1 MVNNDYMKMRF
12 IDKLKNNCTVIG
24 PFSKTSDP
32 SMIESMGYAGFDFII
47 IDLEHG
53 PNTTLNAQN
62 LIRAADVTGTFPI
75 VRVAKNAAVDI
86 GKALDI
92 GAKGVQVPQITSAD
106 EARAAVRYAKF
117 GPEGERGVCR
127 FVRAAE
133 FSNKDRYT
141 YFKEANERY
150 LILQLEGVEAVNN
163 IEEIV
168 AVEGIDIIFLG
179 PYDLSQALGVG
190 GQIDHP
196 IVIEKLTGIIS
207 ICKERQIKTGVFT
220 DRIDSAKEWVR
231 LGVDYIS
238 FSVDVGILQDACK
251 HIIQEVI

>member
-1 MVNNDYMKMRF
+1 MRL
-12 IDKLKNNCTVIG
+12 IEKLQKGDTVIG

-53 PNTTLNAQN
+53 PNTILNAQN
-62 LIRAADVTGTFPI
+62 LIRAAEITGTFPI
-75 VRVAKNAAVDI
+75 IRVASNAAVDI

-92 GAKGVQVPQITSAD
+92 GAMGVQVPQVTTAE
-106 EARAAVRYAKF
+106 EAKEAVRYAKF
-117 GPEGERGVCR
+117 GPQGDRGVCR

-133 FSNKDRYT
+133 FSNKDRYA

-168 AVEGIDIIFLG
+168 EVEGIDIIFLG

-196 IVIEKLTGIIS
+196 IVIEKMTSIIS
-207 ICKERQIKTGVFT
+207 MCKERQIKTGVFT

-251 HIIQEVI
+251 HIVQEVI